1 MGWPG
6 SDAGC
11 YQVHYYISITIC
23 NAGHVV
29 VRFQLMYTIR
39 ILGYTHTVS
48 WLFTEQDLQAH
59 LALQANQCITSM

>member
-1 MGWPG
+1 V
-6 SDAGC
+6 SDAGS

-29 VRFQLMYTIR
+29 VRLQLMHNIR

-48 WLFTEQDLQAH
+48 WLFTERDVQAH
-59 LALQANQCITSM
+59 LAIRANQCITSTCYV